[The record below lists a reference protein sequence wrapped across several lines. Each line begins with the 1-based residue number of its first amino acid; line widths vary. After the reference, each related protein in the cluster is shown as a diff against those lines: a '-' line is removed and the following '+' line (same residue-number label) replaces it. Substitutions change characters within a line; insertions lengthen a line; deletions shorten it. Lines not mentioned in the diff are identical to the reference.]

1 MVLRYT
7 YHGPLITTTFKKS
20 KKNNVKN
27 RRSIDDEEEVVVV
40 KSGAHTKLTPNT
52 KEKDKTIG
60 GGGGLND
67 PWNEKRSHKLFFSV
81 AAIAIAI

>member
-7 YHGPLITTTFKKS
+7 YHGPLITTTFKRV
-20 KKNNVKN
+20 KNNVKN

-67 PWNEKRSHKLFFSV
+67 S
-81 AAIAIAI
+81 

>member
-52 KEKDKTIG
+52 KEKDKTIR

-67 PWNEKRSHKLFFSV
+67 H
-81 AAIAIAI
+81 

>member
-60 GGGGLND
+60 GGDGLND
-67 PWNEKRSHKLFFSV
+67 SWNEKRSHKLFFSV
-81 AAIAIAI
+81 AAIVIAI

>member
-7 YHGPLITTTFKKS
+7 YHAPLITTTFKKS

-27 RRSIDDEEEVVVV
+27 RRSIDDDEEEVVVV

-60 GGGGLND
+60 GGDGLND
-67 PWNEKRSHKLFFSV
+67 S
-81 AAIAIAI
+81 

>member
-1 MVLRYT
+1 M
-7 YHGPLITTTFKKS
+7 
-20 KKNNVKN
+20 KN

-52 KEKDKTIG
+52 KEKDKTIR

-67 PWNEKRSHKLFFSV
+67 P
-81 AAIAIAI
+81 

>member
-1 MVLRYT
+1 MILRYT
-7 YHGPLITTTFKKS
+7 YHAPLITTTFKKS

-67 PWNEKRSHKLFFSV
+67 P
-81 AAIAIAI
+81 

>member
-27 RRSIDDEEEVVVV
+27 RRSIDDEEVV

-67 PWNEKRSHKLFFSV
+67 P
-81 AAIAIAI
+81 